1 MNDVLKAGVPSI
13 VVEIGGGGDYFL
25 NGRQQIQMC
34 AQGIKNVAVLMGM
47 MQGDIVVESEDVT
60 IWAGEAEIINGAQ
73 GGLLRTD
80 VQIGDF
86 CPKGSVWGI
95 LYDPF
100 TGQEVE
106 RLITPIDCYQLPSL
120 HPWPA
125 VKPGAALSVLGNKWG
140 DGTVKVK
147 SVLNDVPVRIGT
159 KYEDAARLKRSQPV
173 QQSSEP

>member
-1 MNDVLKAGVPSI
+1 MTRKMAVAFGLKDVMGKSPQRWAGGYMADVIKAGVPSI

-47 MQGDIVVESEDVT
+47 MQGDIVVESEEVT

-86 CPKGSVWGI
+86 CAEGKRVGHPLRPLHGAGS
-95 LYDPF
+95 
-100 TGQEVE
+100 
-106 RLITPIDCYQLPSL
+106 
-120 HPWPA
+120 
-125 VKPGAALSVLGNKWG
+125 G
-140 DGTVKVK
+140 DG
-147 SVLNDVPVRIGT
+147 
-159 KYEDAARLKRSQPV
+159 
-173 QQSSEP
+173 